1 MASDESQ
8 SPSSEDLNMGLG
20 KLRLGFKLS
29 ILTIAFFV
37 ASPLYGLGLG
47 LGLGVIAIYML
58 TVYQR
63 AAGWR
68 LLGFKETRT
77 MMLVCGV
84 FMTVY
89 PLYLLFFGLLL
100 SGYLIMLSATGLI
113 FWIPLFAWAL
123 YTYVENR
130 SAKELEKMLHVNLW
144 PPRIFALVG
153 IVAFVV
159 GEISS
164 LIFLR
169 NQTLFL
175 PFAASAAASP
185 FLIISC
191 VFFIRRLKFPI
202 ETSEKV

>member
-8 SPSSEDLNMGLG
+8 GPSPEELSIGLG

-29 ILTIAFFV
+29 ILTVVLFV
-37 ASPLYGLGLG
+37 ASPLYGLGFG
-47 LGLGVIAIYML
+47 LGLGVIAIYVL

-68 LLGFKETRT
+68 SLGFKETRT
-77 MMLVCGV
+77 TMLVCGV
-84 FMTVY
+84 FVAVY

-130 SAKELEKMLHVNLW
+130 SAKELGKMLHVNLW
-144 PPRIFALVG
+144 PSRIFALGG

-159 GEISS
+159 GEIFS

-175 PFAASAAASP
+175 PFVASAVASP

-191 VFFIRRLKFPI
+191 VFFIRRLKLQV

>member
-8 SPSSEDLNMGLG
+8 GPSPEELSAGLG

-29 ILTIAFFV
+29 ILTVALFV
-37 ASPLYGLGLG
+37 ASPLYGLGFG
-47 LGLGVIAIYML
+47 LGLGVIAIYFL

-63 AAGWR
+63 ATGWR

-77 MMLVCGV
+77 TMLVCGV
-84 FMTVY
+84 FVAVY

-100 SGYLIMLSATGLI
+100 SGYLNMLSATGLI

-130 SAKELEKMLHVNLW
+130 SAKELEKKLHVNLR
-144 PPRIFALVG
+144 PPRIFALMG

-159 GEISS
+159 GEVFS
-164 LIFLR
+164 LIVLP
-169 NQTLFL
+169 NLTLFL
-175 PFAASAAASP
+175 PFVASAAASP

-191 VFFIRRLKFPI
+191 VFFIRRLKAPTEAP
-202 ETSEKV
+202 ETV

>member
-8 SPSSEDLNMGLG
+8 GPSSEDLSMGLG

-29 ILTIAFFV
+29 ILTIALFV
-37 ASPLYGLGLG
+37 ASPLYGVGLG
-47 LGLGVIAIYML
+47 LGLGVIAIYLL

-77 MMLVCGV
+77 TMLVCGV
-84 FMTVY
+84 FMAVY
-89 PLYLLFFGLLL
+89 PLYLLFFELLL
-100 SGYLIMLSATGLI
+100 SGYLNMLSATGLI

-130 SAKELEKMLHVNLW
+130 SAKELEKKLNVNLW
-144 PPRIFALVG
+144 PPRIFALIG

-159 GEISS
+159 GEIIS
-164 LIFLR
+164 LTVVPNL
-169 NQTLFL
+169 TLFL
-175 PFAASAAASP
+175 PFVASAVASP

-191 VFFIRRLKFPI
+191 VFFIRRLKFPT
-202 ETSEKV
+202 EAPEKA

>member
-1 MASDESQ
+1 MASNESQ
-8 SPSSEDLNMGLG
+8 GPSPEDMNMGLG

-29 ILTIAFFV
+29 ILAVALFV
-37 ASPLYGLGLG
+37 ASPLYGLELG
-47 LGLGVIAIYML
+47 LGIGVIAIYML

-77 MMLVCGV
+77 TMLVCGV
-84 FMTVY
+84 FLAVY
-89 PLYLLFFGLLL
+89 PLYLLFFGLFL
-100 SGYLIMLSATGLI
+100 SGYLIMLSAAGLI

-123 YTYVENR
+123 YTSVENR
-130 SAKELEKMLHVNLW
+130 SAKELEKMLRVDLW

-159 GEISS
+159 GEIFS

-175 PFAASAAASP
+175 PFVATAVASP

-191 VFFIRRLKFPI
+191 IFFISRLKFPI